1 MPSGEAAPLE
11 DAPDIRAPLLLVFGG
26 RDELISQNDV
36 ELTVDTLRSNN
47 KRFDVQAYPNVGH
60 SFFRSTG
67 NSVSR
72 AKLPTRGTA
81 SNRFW
86 RKILPKPFA
95 RFSTSA
101 RYPEASGRR

>member
-67 NSVSR
+67 NSVSAR
-72 AKLPTRGTA
+72 EAADAWDRVQSFLAKNLT
-81 SNRFW
+81 
-86 RKILPKPFA
+86 
-95 RFSTSA
+95 
-101 RYPEASGRR
+101 